1 MVLRTSRE
9 NARPALQLRAQI
21 SRHTEK
27 GITEEKE
34 SGEVSTAEVQ
44 LKQGTEG

>member
-9 NARPALQLRAQI
+9 KARPALQLHAQI
-21 SRHTEK
+21 GRHAEK

-34 SGEVSTAEVQ
+34 SGDVSTDEVQ